1 MAPPDRPPPHDPDAR
16 HTPGWYRQSFGAD
29 PARPGAPLMLRC
41 DGGPLVSRLET
52 FPPPIEVAVPGG
64 VYVLVDDG
72 PVHRWHYQ
80 FVSDA

>member
-1 MAPPDRPPPHDPDAR
+1 
-16 HTPGWYRQSFGAD
+16 
-29 PARPGAPLMLRC
+29 MLRC

-52 FPPPIEVAVPGG
+52 FPPRMEVAVPGG

-80 FVSDA
+80 FVSDV